1 MDRPAGETGDAV
13 KVFVDIPNYFW
24 KSDDPDRAD
33 VRTTYVSLF
42 AALSRLGCEIVA
54 RPFRP
59 YSDTLHRPDPAEGL
73 HYAYH
78 AREPGPGAY
87 CIKGAALPDLW
98 YLDPRGYSGWCAL
111 AQDPALQAR
120 SAQYDLAAADAV
132 IASYQHRFRTENLSR
147 YAQPGRRAATS
158 GERFAVFY
166 PLQVNN
172 DEVLKLSR
180 FAQFEVLEALV
191 QTAERLRRPVVVK
204 RHPLCGSDH
213 IVQALEAAA
222 RSEFVTVSDASI
234 HDLIASS
241 AAVLAANSGVGV
253 QALVHGK
260 PVFTLAASEYAHMTT
275 PLSTLDEL
283 DAAFDVSAGPPPE
296 RIRRQLGFLL
306 NEYWVNTSDEEAVF
320 HRVRSHVEA
329 WRADQGLEIAG
340 RQDEDRKRSGLLAME
355 RRAHDMVDHMLRL
368 HDMATEADRSEIEIL
383 LLRSYRLDVRPDL
396 IIRRMSDRSFL
407 TRCLSHRLKA
417 RDEVGA
423 GVVTGR
429 LAELP
434 DAGPNDLF
442 AHARQLYRLGRNE
455 DGLKVLRRMSEMDG
469 VPAAALTFLGRKLL
483 TQERASGAEAALAVA
498 ERAIAV
504 QPDLGQAH
512 WLKARALFLL
522 ERLDQA
528 HDAAVAAVNL
538 IPTDETFIQLLRRI
552 EAARSAAGAAEGQS

>member
-1 MDRPAGETGDAV
+1 M
-13 KVFVDIPNYFW
+13 KVFVDVPNYFW
-24 KSDDPDRAD
+24 KSDDQDRAD

-59 YSDTLHRPDPAEGL
+59 YSDTLNRPDPAEGL

-87 CIKGAALPDLW
+87 CIKGGALPDLW

-111 AQDPALQAR
+111 AHDPALQAE
-120 SAQYDLAAADAV
+120 SAQYDLAAADAA
-132 IASYQHRFRTENLSR
+132 IARYQHRFRTENLSR
-147 YAQPGRRAATS
+147 YAQPNRSTATS
-158 GERFAVFY
+158 GEGFAVFY

-253 QALVHGK
+253 QTLVHGK

-275 PLSTLDEL
+275 PLTTLDALE
-283 DAAFDVSAGPPPE
+283 AAFDAPDSPQPE

-306 NEYWVNTSDEEAVF
+306 NEYWVNTRDEEAMF
-320 HRVRSHVEA
+320 QRVRSQVEA
-329 WRADQGLEIAG
+329 WRTDQGLEIG
-340 RQDEDRKRSGLLAME
+340 ERQDEDRKRSGLLAME

-368 HDMATEADRSEIEIL
+368 HEVASEADQSGIETL
-383 LLRSYRLDVRPDL
+383 LLRSYRLDVRPAL
-396 IIRRMSDRSFL
+396 IVRRMSDRTFL
-407 TRCLSHRLKA
+407 MRCLAHRRKIG
-417 RDEVGA
+417 DEAGA
-423 GVVTGR
+423 AVVTGR

-434 DAGPNDLF
+434 EAEPNDLF
-442 AHARQLYRLGRNE
+442 AHARQLYRLGRDE
-455 DGLKVLRRMSEMDG
+455 DGLKVLRRMSEMDD
-469 VPAAALTFLGRKLL
+469 VPATALTFLGRKLL
-483 TQERASGAEAALAVA
+483 TQERTSGAEAALAVA
-498 ERAIAV
+498 DRAIAV
-504 QPDLGQAH
+504 QPDLGQTH

-522 ERLDQA
+522 ERLDEA
-528 HDAAVAAVNL
+528 REAAAAAVRMN
-538 IPTDETFIQLLRRI
+538 PTDTSFTQLLERI
-552 EAARSAAGAAEGQS
+552 EAARSAVAEDQA

>member
-1 MDRPAGETGDAV
+1 M

-59 YSDTLHRPDPAEGL
+59 FSDTLERPDPKEGL

-98 YLDPRGYSGWCAL
+98 YLDARGYSGWCAL
-111 AQDPALQAR
+111 AHDPKLQAE

-132 IASYQHRFRTENLSR
+132 IAAYKRRFQTENLSR
-147 YAQPGRRAATS
+147 YAQPNRRTAAS
-158 GERFAVFY
+158 GDGFAVFY

-191 QTAERLRRPVVVK
+191 QTAERLRLPVVVK
-204 RHPLCGSDH
+204 RHPLCASDH
-213 IVQALEAAA
+213 IGQALEAAA

-241 AAVLAANSGVGV
+241 GAVLAANSGVGV

-283 DAAFDVSAGPPPE
+283 DAAFDVPAAPPPE

-306 NEYWVNTSDEEAVF
+306 NEYWVNTRDEEAVF
-320 HRVRSHVEA
+320 QRVRSHVEA

-340 RQDEDRKRSGLLAME
+340 RHDEDRKRSGLLAME
-355 RRAHDMVDHMLRL
+355 RRAHDMVDHMLRM
-368 HDMATEADRSEIEIL
+368 HDVATETDRDEIETL
-383 LLRSYRLDVRPDL
+383 LLRSYRLDIRPHL
-396 IIRRMSDRSFL
+396 IVRRMSDRRFL
-407 TRCLSHRLKA
+407 THCLSHRVKVG
-417 RDEVGA
+417 DEAGA
-423 GVVTGR
+423 EVVAGR
-429 LAELP
+429 LTELP
-434 DAGPNDLF
+434 DAGPADLF
-442 AHARQLYRLGRNE
+442 AHARQLYRLGRDE
-455 DGLKVLRRMSEMDG
+455 DGLKVLRRMSVMDG
-469 VPAAALTFLGRKLL
+469 VPAAALTFLGRKIL
-483 TQERASGAEAALAVA
+483 TQQRTSGAEPALALA
-498 ERAIAV
+498 DRAIAV
-504 QPDLGQAH
+504 QPDMGQAH
-512 WLKARALFLL
+512 WLRARALFLL

-528 HDAAVAAVNL
+528 HEAAANAVRL
-538 IPTDETFIQLLRRI
+538 DPTDTVFTKLLQRI
-552 EAARSAAGAAEGQS
+552 EAAKSAKAGAEDPS

>member
-1 MDRPAGETGDAV
+1 M

-24 KSDDPDRAD
+24 KADDPDRAD

-59 YSDTLHRPDPAEGL
+59 YSDTLNRPDPAEGL

-87 CIKGAALPDLW
+87 SIKGAALPDLW
-98 YLDPRGYSGWCAL
+98 YLDARGYSGWCAL
-111 AQDPALQAR
+111 AHDPTLQAE

-132 IASYQHRFRTENLSR
+132 IATYQRRFQTENLSR
-147 YAQPGRRAATS
+147 YAQPNRRTAAP
-158 GERFAVFY
+158 GEGFAVFY

-191 QTAERLRRPVVVK
+191 QTAERLRLPVVVK

-234 HDLIASS
+234 HDLISSS

-260 PVFTLAASEYAHMTT
+260 PVFTLAGSEYAHMST
-275 PLSTLDEL
+275 PLSTLDRL
-283 DAAFDVSAGPPPE
+283 DAAFNVPGAPQAE
-296 RIRRQLGFLL
+296 RIRRQLGYLL
-306 NEYWVNTSDEEAVF
+306 NEYWVNTRDEEAVF
-320 HRVRSHVEA
+320 QRVRSQVEA
-329 WRADQGLEIAG
+329 WRTDQGLEIG
-340 RQDEDRKRSGLLAME
+340 QRHNEDRKRSGLLAME
-355 RRAHDMVDHMLRL
+355 RRAHDMVDHMLQL
-368 HDMATEADRSEIEIL
+368 HEMATEADRTGIETL

-396 IIRRMSDRSFL
+396 IVRRMSDRRFL
-407 TRCLSHRLKA
+407 TRCLSHRVKVG
-417 RDEVGA
+417 DEAGA

-434 DAGPNDLF
+434 DAGPRDLF
-442 AHARQLYRLGRNE
+442 AHARQLYRLGRDE
-455 DGLKVLRRMSEMDG
+455 DGLKVLRRMSGMDG
-469 VPAAALTFLGRKLL
+469 VPAAALTFFGRKIL
-483 TQERASGAEAALAVA
+483 TQERTSGAESALALA
-498 ERAIAV
+498 DLAIAV
-504 QPDLGQAH
+504 QPDMGQAH

-528 HDAAVAAVNL
+528 HEAARSAVEL
-538 IPTDETFIQLLRRI
+538 DPTDTAFTKLLQRI
-552 EAARSAAGAAEGQS
+552 EAARSARARAEDPS